1 MNDIFKALSEP
12 FSLPKQFNTTV
23 GFDEILKR
31 LAVISSDSLGKIP
44 TYPPYNIR
52 KVSENKYVI
61 EIAVAGF
68 GQQDLEIEMKDG
80 VLSVKGSVEAKDA
93 ADYLFKGIA
102 DRAFTRQFTLADT
115 VEVKNADLINGML
128 KIWLERFIPEEK
140 KAKKVPINEAGNS
153 TKQFL
158 TEKYEK

>member
-1 MNDIFKALSEP
+1 MNDFFKQLGDP
-12 FSLPKQFNTTV
+12 FSLPKQFNTTI

-31 LAVISSDSLGKIP
+31 VAATAENFPKMP
-44 TYPPYNIR
+44 TYPPYNI
-52 KVSENKYVI
+52 KKIGENKYVI

-68 GQQDLEIEMKDG
+68 GQQDLEIELKEG

-93 ADYLFKGIA
+93 ADYLFKGIS

-128 KIWLERFIPEEK
+128 KIFLERFIPEEK
-140 KAKKVPINEAGNS
+140 KPKKININGEETS

-158 TEKYEK
+158 AEKYEK

>member
-1 MNDIFKALSEP
+1 MNDIFKSLTEP
-12 FSLPKQFNTTV
+12 FSFPKQFNTTV
-23 GFDEILKR
+23 GFDEIIKR
-31 LAVISSDSLGKIP
+31 LATATENFPKMA

-52 KVSENKYVI
+52 KVAENKYVI

-68 GQQDLEIEMKDG
+68 GQQDLEIEMKEG
-80 VLSVKGSVEAKDA
+80 VLSVKGSVESKDA
-93 ADYLFKGIA
+93 TDYLFKGIA

-140 KAKKVPINEAGNS
+140 KAKKVPINEKES
-153 TKQFL
+153 TTKQFL
-158 TEKYEK
+158 TEKYDK